1 MEYDRSH
8 LMQSKKMMQTGVSLD
23 YYDIVVI
30 TINAFA
36 LLAIF
41 IYYIS
46 NLPSITGAPKRVNE
60 EITVTLNEKGSNDI
74 PYFIFNRPGKKAKN
88 K

>member
-1 MEYDRSH
+1 MSHYIPLEYDRSH
-8 LMQSKKMMQTGVSLD
+8 LLLSKKMMQTGVSLD

-30 TINAFA
+30 TINSFA

-46 NLPSITGAPKRVNE
+46 KPPFTQAPRNE
-60 EITVTLNEKGSNDI
+60 STRRSQSV
-74 PYFIFNRPGKKAKN
+74 
-88 K
+88 